1 MYLWKPEIP
10 TLTFCILYIVIILH
24 CLNKHGMFILIKTF
38 FGMFYVLA
46 AGGNCFCSSI
56 NQLSKKKKIIKFS
69 DFRRLVC
76 ILFWV
81 HQSTSGVCKIR
92 KMKGRCWTASASI
105 LPLPTSEIIN
115 FIIHTE
121 KNKQGFY
128 YCQGNSEHIIE
139 FLLILVGN
147 VFLVIRFVL

>member
-24 CLNKHGMFILIKTF
+24 CLNKHGMFILIKNF

-56 NQLSKKKKIIKFS
+56 NQLSKKKNYQVQWFS
-69 DFRRLVC
+69 KTCASYFEC
-76 ILFWV
+76 IRAL
-81 HQSTSGVCKIR
+81 QGRCKIR
-92 KMKGRCWTASASI
+92 KIKGRCWTASASM

-121 KNKQGFY
+121 KNKQEFY
-128 YCQGNSEHIIE
+128 YCQGNSEHMT
-139 FLLILVGN
+139 L
-147 VFLVIRFVL
+147 